1 MDQFLGRH
9 YLPEFM
15 QREIDDL
22 NSPISIKDVE
32 LIVYIQ
38 SKQYHHHQQK
48 VSKKK
53 TPSPDGHTSEFYQ
66 ITHVTE
72 MKRVIGKYF
81 QPNRNEMCFQIGC
94 NYSSA

>member
-1 MDQFLGRH
+1 
-9 YLPEFM
+9 M

-22 NSPISIKDVE
+22 NSPISIKDIK

-48 VSKKK
+48 LSKKK

-66 ITHVTE
+66 ITHVTK